1 MEMTISI
8 PQELERI
15 DDALRASAVVVLDL
29 TADFV
34 TAHPENVDGWIF
46 RGRALQLSSEF
57 GAMLEAA
64 RHAVALEPA
73 NPLSQLLMMQAL
85 LANGHAT
92 DAFDAAKA
100 LEEQKKFDPAI
111 LGQVGNF
118 YAQTN
123 RHADAVR
130 CFERMRILMPADPQ
144 PVYSLASAYVAL
156 GQMDKAEQLFDSM
169 LRKSPHE
176 YDAYYNRATIR
187 KQTAQSNHVA
197 EMEKVLSQ
205 PLRKESGEQ
214 AICYSL
220 SKELEDLKEW
230 KRSFHYL
237 RRGADAHRRYFPYDR
252 EAELGT
258 LDSIAQ
264 IFDEEF
270 FRRPPPGYA
279 AGKPI
284 FVLGMPRSG
293 TTLVDRILSS
303 HSQVESA
310 GESSEFTASILRAC
324 GGQDGRGNIRYE
336 QTAGLDFAAL
346 GRDYCRTMAGLLP
359 GVPHPLDKTPGNFN
373 VVGLIAAALPN
384 APIVHLR
391 RNPVASCYAF
401 YKTLFRSGYNFS
413 YNLEEMGEYYLG
425 YLKLMAHWRKVL
437 PNRFL
442 DVDYEA
448 LVANQE
454 EESRRIIAWCGL
466 EWEDAVLSFEKNAS
480 PSLTASAAQVR
491 QPIYGTSVEQWRNY
505 EEELQP
511 LIAVLRDGG
520 VEIA

>member
-1 MEMTISI
+1 MESMISI
-8 PQELERI
+8 PQKLERI
-15 DDALRASAVVVLDL
+15 DDALRASAPEVLDL

-34 TAHPENVDGWIF
+34 AEYPDNIDGWIF
-46 RGRALQLSSEF
+46 RGRALQLTSEF
-57 GAMLEAA
+57 AAMLDAA
-64 RHAVALEPA
+64 RRTQVLDPA
-73 NPLSQLLMMQAL
+73 NPLGQLLMVQAL
-85 LANGHAT
+85 LANGRAIE
-92 DAFDAAKA
+92 AFEAAKVLEAQRKFDA
-100 LEEQKKFDPAI
+100 AI

-123 RHADAVR
+123 RHAEAARCYERVKVLLPGDAST
-130 CFERMRILMPADPQ
+130 
-144 PVYSLASAYVAL
+144 VYSLASAYVAM
-156 GQMDKAEQLFDSM
+156 GQLDKAEQLFDAL

-176 YDAYYNRATIR
+176 YDAYYNRATLR

-197 EMEKVLSQ
+197 EMEKVLAQ
-205 PLRKESGEQ
+205 PSRKESGEQ
-214 AICYSL
+214 TLCYSL
-220 SKELEDLKEW
+220 AKELEDMKDW
-230 KRSFHYL
+230 KRSFEYL

-252 EAELGT
+252 QYELGT
-258 LDSIAQ
+258 LDTIAN
-264 IFDEEF
+264 IFDEDF
-270 FRRPPPGYA
+270 FRRPNQGFA

-303 HSQVESA
+303 HRQVESA
-310 GESSEFTASILRAC
+310 GESSEFAASILRAC
-324 GGQDGRGNIRYE
+324 GGQDGRGNIAYE
-336 QTAGLDFAAL
+336 QTRTLDFAAL
-346 GRDYCRTMAGLLP
+346 GHDYCNTMAGLLP
-359 GVPHPLDKTPGNFN
+359 GAPHTLDKTPSNFY

-384 APIVHLR
+384 APIIHLR
-391 RNPVASCYAF
+391 RNPVANCYAV

-425 YLKLMAHWRKVL
+425 YLRLMAHWRKVL
-437 PNRFL
+437 PGRFL

-454 EESRRIIAWCGL
+454 EESRRLIAWCGL

-491 QPIYGTSVEQWRNY
+491 QPIYRTSLEQWRNY

-511 LIAVLRDGG
+511 LIRVLRDGG
-520 VEIA
+520 VEID